1 VPTDSRPEGVVEMLT
16 TSLRVFFLAMA
27 VFAVIVVAFL
37 LATA

>member
-1 VPTDSRPEGVVEMLT
+1 MLT

-27 VFAVIVVAFL
+27 VFAVIAVAFL